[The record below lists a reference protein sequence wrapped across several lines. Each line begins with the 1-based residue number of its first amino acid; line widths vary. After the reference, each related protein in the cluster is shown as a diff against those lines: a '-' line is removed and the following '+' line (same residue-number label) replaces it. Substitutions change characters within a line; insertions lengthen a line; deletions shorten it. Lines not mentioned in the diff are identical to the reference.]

1 MKEEELEEIYNPDID
16 FSKKQE
22 RGVLVEGQNYILP
35 SEAEAGCCRGGL
47 SDQEPVCQQQKH
59 LDGTEDEQHKISI
72 ILFVKRLNTKTS
84 SGI

>member
-1 MKEEELEEIYNPDID
+1 MEEIYNPDID

-47 SDQEPVCQQQKH
+47 SDQEPVCQQRKR